1 MNLEYKL
8 LKIAGSLEKLSE
20 HPLAEAIM
28 KKVSEEK
35 IDLEEVT
42 EFEAVSGRGVKGKI
56 LGEIYYGGNL
66 SFMEDNGVNTEYYID
81 EAEKQTKEGKTI
93 LFFSNNKKIIGI
105 IAVADIIKENS
116 KKAVEEL
123 RNKNIDVVMLTG
135 DNKNV
140 AENIAKQVGI
150 DKFISDVMPQDK
162 EKEIQKLQNNNKKVA
177 FVGDGIND
185 SPALARADIGIAIGS
200 GTDIAIE
207 SADVVLIKDDLYDVV
222 TSIDLSKKVINNIKL
237 SLFWAFIYNIIGIP
251 IACRNSVS

>member
-93 LFFSNNKKIIGI
+93 LFFSNNKKIIGL

-207 SADVVLIKDDLYDVV
+207 SADVVLIKNDLYDVV

>member
-93 LFFSNNKKIIGI
+93 LFFSNNKKIIGL

>member
-28 KKVSEEK
+28 KKVNEEK

-93 LFFSNNKKIIGI
+93 LFFSNNKKIIGL

-150 DKFISDVMPQDK
+150 DNYISDVMPQDK
-162 EKEIQKLQNNNKKVA
+162 EKEVQKLQNNNKKVA

>member
-1 MNLEYKL
+1 LNLEYKL

>member
-28 KKVSEEK
+28 KKVNEEK

-93 LFFSNNKKIIGI
+93 LFFSNNKKIIGL

-123 RNKNIDVVMLTG
+123 KNKNIEVVMLTG

-162 EKEIQKLQNNNKKVA
+162 EKEVQKLQNNNKKVA